1 MAEGGSQKVMQNV
14 LKMWKTLW
22 HQKKGGARFFQVF
35 PWVWLIAAYCITFA
49 VLALYGRPYI
59 DSDMASEM
67 VLANLLKEEGGILSV
82 NWWYSTEIE
91 FCALPVF
98 YEVGLSFFPTNWYAA
113 RIMGQAIAMLL
124 LLLSYLY
131 VGHGLKLK
139 NSGVWGAAA
148 LACPFGVWYFW
159 YGAFGGLYLM
169 YMIWQL
175 MSFGAILH
183 LLFASK
189 KRAYV
194 LHGLLLAA
202 SCFLS
207 GLNSVKGIMGF
218 YLPMLLA
225 ACLIFLLKWN
235 NKPQQLPERGKRLLI
250 WSVVAALLACI
261 GYLINGTF
269 LAKNH
274 LFKSYNGQEWVQL
287 SFSQLL
293 DKWAEFL
300 SLFGH
305 PGDGFL
311 KDKIP
316 LFSAIGLLGSFS
328 LLTIFAIIVS
338 TVRLLWRW
346 KELNTSQLIA
356 PVLLVWIC
364 IVQGIAFSCTGVPS
378 SINASYWLTAVPF
391 VFPVLQLEGETEH
404 FSLKFTRK
412 LAAIA
417 FSCCFVAT
425 SIGAT
430 MQFFSSGYRI
440 NPHLETICDWLVG
453 QGYTQGYATFWNG
466 NVLTEW
472 SNGQIEMWVTEDFN
486 DMEMHQWLQKSSHQQ
501 PPEGQVFLITTQEE
515 LEKMGLSQLYWWS
528 NVVYEDDSSQWLSKV
543 GHYLVMTY
551 KNYDDMMNAIHGA
564 QSWEQEAAQE
574 TQDTQSA

>member
-1 MAEGGSQKVMQNV
+1 MAP
-14 LKMWKTLW
+14 
-22 HQKKGGARFFQVF
+22 KKRGGARFFQVF

-59 DSDMASEM
+59 DSDMSSEM
-67 VLANLLKEEGGILSV
+67 VLANLLNQEGGLLST
-82 NWWYSTEIE
+82 NWWYSTELRV
-91 FCALPVF
+91 FCLQPF
-98 YEVGLSFFPTNWYAA
+98 YRIGLLIFPQDWYMARVVG
-113 RIMGQAIAMLL
+113 QMLCIL
-124 LLLSYLY
+124 VLIISYLY
-131 VGHGLKLK
+131 VGHGLKLR
-139 NSGVWGAAA
+139 GWGIWGAAA

-159 YGAFGGLYLM
+159 YGAFSGFYVPH
-169 YMIWQL
+169 MIL
-175 MSFGAILH
+175 VLLSFGSIVHLSDFESIRIWHRILY
-183 LLFASK
+183 S
-189 KRAYV
+189 
-194 LHGLLLAA
+194 LLLLT
-202 SCFLS
+202 SCLFS
-207 GLNSVKGIMGF
+207 GLNGLKGLMVF
-218 YLPMLLA
+218 YLPMAITSLTVFG
-225 ACLIFLLKWN
+225 IQWH
-235 NKPQQLPERGKRLLI
+235 KRPKQYPKRESYVLVYSSIAVL
-250 WSVVAALLACI
+250 VAGG
-261 GYLINGTF
+261 GYLLNSVI
-269 LAKNH
+269 LSKNH
-274 LFKSYNGQEWVQL
+274 LFKNYNGQEWVQL

-293 DKWAEFL
+293 DKWADFL

-328 LLTIFAIIVS
+328 LLIIFAIIVS

-346 KELNTSQLIA
+346 KELNTFQLIA